1 MEILKWLD
9 QADGIE
15 HYEVQDFRQWAGGLY
30 YKIKV
35 VFIDQSTLFAR
46 EYADEIDRR
55 HRCPLASPRISHG
68 GRSAAFR

>member
-9 QADGIE
+9 QANGIE
-15 HYEVQDFRQWAGGLY
+15 HYEVQDFRQWAGGSY

-46 EYADEIDRR
+46 NMRMK
-55 HRCPLASPRISHG
+55 
-68 GRSAAFR
+68 